1 LGGSS
6 SEVVFDSSM
15 LSRALPRRLSR
26 SRSMILDNLIIDEE
40 IQMILFSF
48 KDNKAHDPNDF
59 IVNFFK
65 KT

>member
-1 LGGSS
+1 
-6 SEVVFDSSM
+6 
-15 LSRALPRRLSR
+15 
-26 SRSMILDNLIIDEE
+26 MILDNLIIDEE

-48 KDNKAHDPNDF
+48 KDNKAHDPNGF